1 MGTLEPGDIYRALV
15 LCNMLEAMGHPQVW
29 EPDPI
34 FLFKLSPVKEDE
46 EAKTHESP
54 EERVGLGVQSNQKAV
69 PLNIVRSSIP
79 PNQKSIYSKA
89 KKF

>member
-54 EERVGLGVQSNQKAV
+54 EERVRLGVQSNQKAV
-69 PLNIVRSSIP
+69 PLNIVWSSIP

-89 KKF
+89 KQF